1 MINNEIEKFIWNN
14 NLICSFSWELYD
26 LKELAKV

>member
-1 MINNEIEKFIWNN
+1 MINNEIEICIWNQGN
-14 NLICSFSWELYD
+14 SFSWELYD